1 MSEYNFT
8 DKTLKFVTV
17 NTKEFH
23 ENKQYIELVNVD
35 VDKIVILGRFKSTHK
50 VLSMLLDTKL
60 MKWLKICVLFCHR
73 CVCLENGGR

>member
-23 ENKQYIELVNVD
+23 ENKQYIELVNVN
-35 VDKIVILGRFKSTHK
+35 VDRIVILGRFKSTHK
-50 VLSMLLDTKL
+50 GFKYVIGYKTDEMVKNLCIVLPQMRMFRKR
-60 MKWLKICVLFCHR
+60 W
-73 CVCLENGGR
+73 

>member
-23 ENKQYIELVNVD
+23 ENKQHIELVNVN

-50 VLSMLLDTKL
+50 GFKHVIGYKTDEMVKNLFIVLPQMRMFRKR
-60 MKWLKICVLFCHR
+60 W
-73 CVCLENGGR
+73 